1 MTEHPV
7 PGPRPAQRLG
17 TPAGPLLEVR
27 GLTVGY
33 PIPDGESVAVRDA
46 ALSIGVGEQV
56 ALVGESG
63 SGKTSLAMA
72 VAGFLGG
79 SARVTSE
86 LLAFDG
92 VPLDRNPRA
101 GVPRRTPG
109 MAVVFQDA
117 MTSLDPVW
125 SVGSQLTTVVRS
137 ATRCSRR
144 EATERARE
152 WLVRVGLTDTR
163 RVLRSRP
170 YELSGGM
177 RQRAMLALALAGAPK
192 LLIADE
198 PTSALDASLSR
209 AVMEL
214 LQQLAT
220 DTGTSLLIVSH
231 DIRLCQ
237 EFSDAMVVMYHGE
250 IVDAG
255 PSAELERTA
264 THPYTRGLL
273 RCVPDLDARH
283 AHRLPTLDTV
293 DTGVGAELV
302 RTSVA

>member
-7 PGPRPAQRLG
+7 PGPRPALDPDR
-17 TPAGPLLEVR
+17 PLLDVR
-27 GLTVGY
+27 GLTVRY
-33 PIPDGESVAVRDA
+33 PTSAGETTAVRDA
-46 ALSIGVGEQV
+46 SLRIGTGEQV

-79 SARVTSE
+79 SARMTAEV
-86 LLAFDG
+86 LGFDG
-92 VPLDRNPRA
+92 AALDRAPRT

-125 SVGSQLTTVVRS
+125 SVGSQLTTVIRG
-137 ATRCSRR
+137 ATGCGRR
-144 EATERARE
+144 DAADRARA
-152 WLVRVGLTDTR
+152 WLTRVGLTDTR

-177 RQRAMLALALAGAPK
+177 RQRAMLALALACEPR

-214 LQQLAT
+214 LRDLAA

-237 EFSDAMVVMYHGE
+237 EFADRIMVMYHGE
-250 IVDAG
+250 IVDEG
-255 PSAELERTA
+255 RSAELEA
-264 THPYTRGLL
+264 IAGHPYTRGLL
-273 RCVPDLDARH
+273 RCVPDLEARH

-293 DTGVGAELV
+293 DTGADLV
-302 RTSVA
+302 RSSVA

>member
-1 MTEHPV
+1 MTEDPK
-7 PGPRPAQRLG
+7 RLG
-17 TPAGPLLEVR
+17 GPEPLLDVR
-27 GLTVGY
+27 GLSVTY
-33 PIPDGESVAVRDA
+33 PSATGESAAVLDATLRVAA
-46 ALSIGVGEQV
+46 GEQV

-72 VAGFLGG
+72 VAGFLPA
-79 SARVTSE
+79 SARVTAETLSF
-86 LLAFDG
+86 AG
-92 VPLDRNPRA
+92 TALDRAGGA
-101 GVPRRTPG
+101 GVPHRTPG

-125 SVGSQLTTVVRS
+125 SVGSQLRAVIRS
-137 ATRCSRR
+137 ATRCSRS
-144 EATERARE
+144 EATDAARS

-177 RQRAMLALALAGAPK
+177 RQRAMLALALAAGPR

-214 LQQLAT
+214 LRDLAAE
-220 DTGTSLLIVSH
+220 TGTSLLIVSH

-237 EFSDAMVVMYHGE
+237 EFSDRMIVMYRGA
-250 IVDAG
+250 IVDEG
-255 PSAELERTA
+255 PSAQLEATA
-264 THPYTRGLL
+264 THDYTRGLL

-283 AHRLPTLDTV
+283 ADRLPTLDS
-293 DTGVGAELV
+293 V
-302 RTSVA
+302 RTETAALAGRGVA